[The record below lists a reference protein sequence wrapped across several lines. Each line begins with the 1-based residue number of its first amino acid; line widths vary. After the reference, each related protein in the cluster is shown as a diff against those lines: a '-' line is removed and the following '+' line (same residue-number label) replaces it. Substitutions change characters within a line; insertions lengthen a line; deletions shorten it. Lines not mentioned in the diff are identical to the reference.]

1 MPSKKEL
8 PQNWRSHQSDIDL
21 KNEGYLKNEDDLK
34 RKKTSKMMTTSIIG
48 VDHKNEDNLK
58 LRQTKPQTKIPE

>member
-21 KNEGYLKNEDDLK
+21 KNEGDLKNEDDLK

-48 VDHKNEDNLK
+48 VDHKN
-58 LRQTKPQTKIPE
+58 